1 LFTLRKQPN
10 LVASEAY
17 SRFRRR
23 LLTIMFA
30 MAALAIAIVAWQLL
44 YSAKEREQAVRLQTQ
59 HYARAMSAHILYSL
73 QLADVSLLGF
83 ANAIKALPNRDSSEA
98 IASILSAGR
107 SNFHDTFWLAYID
120 KDGKGVAS
128 SNATPVS
135 GYDFSDRDY
144 FIAHKES
151 DKGLFVGA
159 PAVGRVTKNRVF
171 FLSRRV
177 ENADGKFMGVLAA
190 PLDAARYAE
199 VFENSRLSSDVAIT
213 LVHTNGHII
222 ARAPDFERTFNRD
235 VSNTEIFQR
244 LTQRDSG
251 TFQALSTMDGRS
263 RIFSYSRLPNLPL
276 IVNAGS
282 SDVGIALLSRRHFII
297 AGVGLGLFLLLV
309 IAGSVLALKT
319 FATLEE
325 RETRYRK
332 LYVNSVE
339 TEEKLMLSEQRL
351 RLIADNLPIVI
362 AYIDRTEHYTFTN
375 RKFTK
380 LFGLPYPSDPGKSV
394 EDVLGPELYLR
405 TKPNLERAYAGE
417 TVYYERKTWRNNIER
432 CDGVTYVPDKDEEGH
447 VIGLFVMAEDVT
459 DRKKS
464 EESMQLAALM
474 YQNSSEGMMV
484 TDAEGMI
491 LSVNPAF
498 SRISGFSADE
508 VVGHQAYE
516 LTSGQ
521 QDINFFSRMRQH
533 ISDTGH
539 WEGEIWHQ
547 HKNGEHYLVWLRF
560 NTVFDKDHKALRH
573 VALFADITK
582 KKATEEAIWKQ
593 ANFDALTGLPN
604 RRMFNDR
611 LRQEM
616 KKAGRDLLPMALIFI
631 DLDGFK
637 GVNDSLGHDYGD
649 LLLKQVAERLLQ
661 SVRNTDTVARLG
673 GDEFT
678 VILSELKD
686 NADVVR
692 IVQEILG
699 NMSLPFHL
707 RAEVVE
713 ISASIGI
720 TLYPE
725 DGSDAETLIKN
736 ADQAMYA
743 AKQQGRN
750 RFNYF
755 APFMQE
761 ASQMRIQLANELR
774 EGLQRGELRLVYQP
788 IRNLHNG
795 RIEMAEALVRWQ
807 HPQRGLLIPAQFIEV
822 AEHCG
827 LISSLGEWVFEEAA
841 SQIKRLQAAAGDPFQ
856 ICVNKSAWQFR
867 HESVSVSHWIQLL
880 DKFALAPHSIV
891 IEITENLLLEANRD
905 VARRLK
911 SLRDAH
917 MQLSLDDFGA
927 GYSSLAVLK
936 HFKLDY
942 LKLDPGFTSNPHLCE
957 AITTMAHRLDIQ
969 VVAEHIETEDQLAI
983 LTAAGCDFAQGYLLK
998 SPISLL
1004 ELERLLITQ

>member
-1 LFTLRKQPN
+1 
-10 LVASEAY
+10 
-17 SRFRRR
+17 
-23 LLTIMFA
+23 MFA
-30 MAALAIAIVAWQLL
+30 MAALAIGIVAWQLV
-44 YSAKEREQAVRLQTQ
+44 YSANEREEAVRLQTQ
-59 HYARAMSAHILYSL
+59 HYARAMSAHVLYSM

-83 ANAIKALPNRDSSEA
+83 ANAIKALPKRDSPEL
-98 IASILSAGR
+98 IASVLSAGR
-107 SNFHDTFWLAYID
+107 TSFHGTFWLAYID
-120 KDGKGVAS
+120 SNGKGVAS
-128 SNATPVS
+128 SNETSVL

-144 FIAHKES
+144 FQAQKKP
-151 DKGLFVGA
+151 DQGLFVGG
-159 PAVGRVTKNRVF
+159 PAIGRVTSRRVF
-171 FLSRRV
+171 FISRRV
-177 ENADGKFMGVLAA
+177 ESADGKFMGVLAA
-190 PLDAARYAE
+190 PLDAAHYAE
-199 VFENSRLSSDVAIT
+199 VFDNSRLSSDVAIAM
-213 LVHTNGHII
+213 VHTNGHII

-235 VSNTEIFQR
+235 ITQSEIYERILQGE
-244 LTQRDSG
+244 SG
-251 TFQALSTMDGRS
+251 TFQGRSTMDGRS
-263 RIFSYSRLPNLPL
+263 RIFSYRRLPNLPL

-297 AGVGLGLFLLLV
+297 AGGGLGLILALMA
-309 IAGSVLALKT
+309 AGSVLALKA
-319 FATLEE
+319 FATLDE
-325 RETRYRK
+325 RENRYRK
-332 LYVNSVE
+332 LYVDTVK

-362 AYIDRTEHYTFTN
+362 AYIDRTEHYTFAN
-375 RKFTK
+375 RKFTQ
-380 LFGLPYPSDPGKSV
+380 LFGLPYPSNPGKSV
-394 EDVLGPELYLR
+394 EEILGSELYSQ
-405 TKPNLERAYAGE
+405 TQPNLQRAYAGE
-417 TVYYERKTWRNNIER
+417 SIYFERKIYRDGIER
-432 CDGVTYVPDKDEEGH
+432 CDGVTYVPDQDDEGH
-447 VIGLFVMAEDVT
+447 VIGLFVMAEDIT
-459 DRKKS
+459 ERKKS

-498 SRISGFSADE
+498 SRISGYSGDE

-516 LTSGQ
+516 LTSGR

-533 ISDTGH
+533 INDTGH

-560 NTVFDKDHKALRH
+560 NTVFDKDHIALRH
-573 VALFADITK
+573 VALFTDITK

-637 GVNDSLGHDYGD
+637 TVNDSLGHDYGD
-649 LLLKQVAERLLQ
+649 ILLKQVADRLLQ
-661 SVRNTDTVARLG
+661 SVRTSDTVARLG

-678 VILSELKD
+678 VILSELKE
-686 NADVVR
+686 NSDVVR
-692 IVQEILG
+692 IVQEILV
-699 NMSLPFHL
+699 NMSTPFQL
-707 RAEVVE
+707 GAEAAE

-725 DGSDAETLIKN
+725 DGGDAETLIKN

-755 APFMQE
+755 APFMQQ
-761 ASQMRIQLANELR
+761 ASQIRLELANELR
-774 EGLQRGELRLVYQP
+774 SALKHGELRLVYQP
-788 IRNLHNG
+788 IRNLRTG
-795 RIEMAEALVRWQ
+795 RIEMAEALVRWE
-807 HPQRGLLIPAQFIEV
+807 HPERGLMIPAQFIEV
-822 AEHCG
+822 AEHSG
-827 LISSLGEWVFEEAA
+827 LISALGEWVFEEAA
-841 SQIKRLQAAAGDPFQ
+841 SQVQRLQEAAGKHFQ

-867 HESVSVSHWIQLL
+867 HETVSVNHWIELL
-880 DKFALAPHSIV
+880 DKFALSPHSIV
-891 IEITENLLLEANRD
+891 IEITENLLLDANRD
-905 VARRLK
+905 VARRLR

-942 LKLDPGFTSNPHLCE
+942 LKLDPGFTGNPHLCE
-957 AITTMAHRLDIQ
+957 AITAMAHRLDIK
-969 VVAEHIETEDQLAI
+969 VVAEHIETEHQLEI

-998 SPISLL
+998 SPISIS
-1004 ELERLLITQ
+1004 ELERLLISQ

>member
-1 LFTLRKQPN
+1 MFTLRRQPVQ
-10 LVASEAY
+10 VASVAY
-17 SRFRRR
+17 LRFRRR
-23 LLTIMFA
+23 LLAIMFA
-30 MAALAIAIVAWQLL
+30 LSALAIAIVAWQLL
-44 YSAKEREQAVRLQTQ
+44 YSAREREQAVRLQTQ
-59 HYARAMSAHILYSL
+59 HYARAMSAHVLYSL

-83 ANAIKALPNRDSSEA
+83 ANAIKALPKRDSPEV
-98 IASILSAGR
+98 IASILTAGR
-107 SNFHDTFWLAYID
+107 TNFHGTFWLAYID
-120 KDGKGVAS
+120 NEGNGVAS
-128 SNATPVS
+128 SNDTSVS
-135 GYDFSDRDY
+135 GYNFSDRDY
-144 FIAHKES
+144 FIAHKNGE
-151 DKGLFVGA
+151 KGLFIGG
-159 PAVGRVTKNRVF
+159 PTMGRVSRQPVF
-171 FLSRRV
+171 LISRRV
-177 ENADGKFMGVLAA
+177 ESEDGKFMGVLVA
-190 PLDAARYAE
+190 PLDASRYAE

-213 LVHTNGHII
+213 LLHASGRII

-244 LTQRDSG
+244 LMQGESG
-251 TFQALSTMDGRS
+251 TFQANSAWDGRS
-263 RIFSYSRLPNLPL
+263 RIFSFRHLPKLPL

-282 SDVGIALLSRRHFII
+282 SDVGIALLSQRHFII
-297 AGVGLGLFLLLV
+297 AGAGLGLFLLLV
-309 IAGSVLALKT
+309 IAGSALALKT

-325 RETRYRK
+325 GETRYRK
-332 LYVNSVE
+332 LYVDSVE

-362 AYIDRTEHYTFTN
+362 AYIDRTERYTFAN

-380 LFGLPYPSDPGKSV
+380 LFDLPYPASPGKSV
-394 EDVLGPELYLR
+394 EEVLGTELYER
-405 TKPNLERAYAGE
+405 TKPNMQRAFAGE
-417 TVYYERKTWRNNIER
+417 TVYFERKIWSNGIER
-432 CDGVTYVPDKDEEGH
+432 CDGVTYVPDRDDEGH

-459 DRKKS
+459 ERKKS

-474 YQNSSEGMMV
+474 YENSSEGMMV

-498 SRISGFSADE
+498 SRISGFPADE

-516 LTSGQ
+516 LTSGR

-560 NTVFDKDHKALRH
+560 NTVYDDDHKALRH

-616 KKAGRDLLPMALIFI
+616 KKAGRDLLPMALIFM

-637 GVNDSLGHDYGD
+637 GVNDTLGHDYGD
-649 LLLKQVAERLLQ
+649 LLLRQVAERLLQ

-686 NADVVR
+686 NSDVVR

-699 NMSLPFHL
+699 NMSTPFHL
-707 RAEVVE
+707 QTELVE

-725 DGSDAETLIKN
+725 DGGDAETLIKN

-774 EGLQRGELRLVYQP
+774 EGLKRGELRLVYQP
-788 IRNLHNG
+788 IRNLRNG
-795 RIEMAEALVRWQ
+795 RVEMAEALVRWE

-822 AEHCG
+822 AEHSG
-827 LISSLGEWVFEEAA
+827 LISSVGEWVFEEAA
-841 SQIKRLQAAAGDPFQ
+841 SQIQRLQTAAGTSFQ
-856 ICVNKSAWQFR
+856 VCVNKSAWQFR
-867 HESVSVSHWIQLL
+867 HESVSVSHWIELL

-891 IEITENLLLEANRD
+891 IEITEKLLLEANRE

-957 AITTMAHRLDIQ
+957 AITTMAHRLGIQ
-969 VVAEHIETEDQLAI
+969 VVAEHIETEDQLEI
-983 LTAAGCDFAQGYLLK
+983 LSAAGCDFAQGYLLK
-998 SPISLL
+998 SPISLS